1 MSWSPEPQY
10 LQELRRVFAES
21 LSKDNYARGQATGI
35 LEEARRYRPDLNNY
49 LVHIFVSPTAD
60 EDINLRASAGL
71 MLKNNILT
79 QYDRIEGS
87 TEMLAYIKENIVAGL
102 TQPVMIIRNIAGSA
116 ISALVARGGFKK
128 WPEVLPKLLAIAEYD
143 NAMVQEGALGA
154 LSKLFEDSGY
164 QLDED
169 PEGQQ
174 ILEFMMP
181 RFLELALSASAK
193 VRAQSIMCLNQFIL
207 RKTPALLVH
216 IDVFLATLFRLAV
229 DPDPNV
235 RRNIC
240 TAFVMLLDARADK
253 LVPHLNGIVDYT
265 LHCMGDD
272 DEQVALEAG
281 EFFFSLAEKQ
291 ELKDQTLTF
300 LPKIIPVL
308 LRYMVYSESDV
319 ERFESMNEDDA
330 DMEDKAEDIKPT
342 YAKTRDAHNAGGTS
356 SDSQSEKRDPNGIQ
370 VDDGDDF
377 DEDDFDDEDD
387 DDFMMDM
394 SPDWNLRK
402 CSAAALDIFA
412 SSYHESILQYS
423 IPTLQQNIVSPEW
436 PVRESAI
443 LAFGAVAEGC
453 VDGLSPFLP
462 EVIPSFVQALNDP
475 MAPIRQISCWTLGRY
490 SSWICFRSA
499 DVGYEKE
506 FIPVLQGLLKC
517 CLDNNKKVQE
527 AGCSGFANFTE
538 QAGGLLVPY
547 LVYILRN
554 LTLCF
559 QKYQSK
565 NFTILYDAL
574 QTLVD
579 KVGYAMKSK
588 EYIDLLL
595 PPLIERWQKLSDDD
609 MNLFPLLEC
618 LSSVTAALGEQFAP
632 FAPPVFHR
640 AMTILQKNL
649 MLVQGSMND
658 PTIEVPDKDFI
669 VTTLD
674 LLDGLVQGLGSLAA
688 QLINQTEYPLMQMLI
703 MCMRDPV
710 DEVRQS
716 AFALIGDMAIST
728 FDIVKPY
735 VAAIMTELIPQIDSS
750 DPSCSAVCNN
760 ATWAAGEIALQLG
773 EEIRPFVGPLMEKL
787 VVVVAVRGYVE
798 QTIIENAAIT
808 IGRLGISCPDM
819 IAPRL
824 EAFAGY
830 WCKALRMIRDT
841 EEKETAFKGMCKIVA
856 ANPTG
861 LRDCLAEFVEA
872 IGLYTEPTQE
882 LVQMFATILEG
893 YKNLVPD
900 WQAVV
905 MNRLSPEVRESIRE
919 RYHV

>member
-1 MSWSPEPQY
+1 MSWSPETQY
-10 LQELRRVFAES
+10 LQDLRRVFAES
-21 LSKDNYARGQATGI
+21 LSKDNNARGQATGI
-35 LEEARRYRPDLNNY
+35 LEDARRHRLDLNNY
-49 LVHIFVSPTAD
+49 LVHIFVSPTTD
-60 EDINLRASAGL
+60 EEINLRASAGL

-79 QYDRIEGS
+79 QYDRIES
-87 TEMLAYIKENIVAGL
+87 SVETLAYIKENIIAGL
-102 TQPVMIIRNIAGSA
+102 TQPVTIIRNIAGSA

-128 WPEVLPKLLAIAEYD
+128 WPDVLPKLLAIAEYN
-143 NAMVQEGALGA
+143 NAMVQEGALSA
-154 LSKLFEDSGY
+154 LSKLFEDSGSE
-164 QLDED
+164 LDKD
-169 PEGQQ
+169 PDGHQ

-181 RFLELALSASAK
+181 RFLELAMSPSAK

-207 RKTPALLVH
+207 RKTPALFIH

-291 ELKDQTLTF
+291 ELKDQTLNF

-308 LRYMVYSESDV
+308 LRYMVYSEEDI

-330 DMEDKAEDIKPT
+330 DMEDKAEDMKPT
-342 YAKTRDAHNAGGTS
+342 YAKTRGAHHAGDQGQKKDA
-356 SDSQSEKRDPNGIQ
+356 NGVQ
-370 VDDGDDF
+370 VDDNAE
-377 DEDDFDDEDD
+377 EDDSYEDDEEEDDDDD

-412 SSYHESILQYS
+412 STYHESILQYS
-423 IPTLQQNIVSPEW
+423 IPSLQQSIVSPEW

-475 MAPIRQISCWTLGRY
+475 MAPVRQIACWTLGRY

-527 AGCSGFANFTE
+527 AGCSGLANFTE
-538 QAGGLLVPY
+538 QAGGLLIPY

-554 LTLCF
+554 LSLCF

-609 MNLFPLLEC
+609 TNLFPLLEC
-618 LSSVTAALGEQFAP
+618 LSSVTAALGEHFAP

-640 AMTILQKNL
+640 AMIILQKNL
-649 MLVQGSMND
+649 ITLQESMND
-658 PTIEVPDKDFI
+658 PTIEIPDKDFI

-674 LLDGLVQGLGSLAA
+674 LLDGLVQGLGPLAT
-688 QLINQTEYPLMQMLI
+688 QLINQTEYPLMQMVI

-710 DEVRQS
+710 NEVRQS
-716 AFALIGDMAIST
+716 AFALVGDMAIST
-728 FDIVKPY
+728 FEIVKPY

-750 DPSCSAVCNN
+750 EPSCSAVCNN

-773 EEIRPFVGPLMEKL
+773 EEVRPFVGPLMEKL
-787 VVVVAVRGYVE
+787 VVVAAVHGYVE
-798 QTIIENAAIT
+798 QTIVENAAIT
-808 IGRLGISCPDM
+808 IGRLGISCADM

-861 LRDCLAEFVEA
+861 LKDCLVEFVEA
-872 IGLYTEPTQE
+872 IGLYTEPTPE
-882 LVQMFATILEG
+882 LAQMFATVLAG
-893 YKNLVPD
+893 YKNLVHD

-905 MNRLSPEVRESIRE
+905 MNRLSPEVRGSISE

>member
-1 MSWSPEPQY
+1 MSWSPEVQY

-35 LEEARRYRPDLNNY
+35 LEDARRYRPDLNNY
-49 LVHIFVSPTAD
+49 LVHIFVSPTTD
-60 EDINLRASAGL
+60 EEINLRASAGL

-87 TEMLAYIKENIVAGL
+87 AEMLAYIKENIIVGL
-102 TQPVMIIRNIAGSA
+102 TQPVTIIRNIAGSA

-128 WPEVLPKLLAIAEYD
+128 WPDVLPKLLAIAEYD
-143 NAMVQEGALGA
+143 NAMVQEGALSA

-164 QLDED
+164 ELDKD
-169 PEGQQ
+169 QEGQQ
-174 ILEFMMP
+174 ILEFMIP
-181 RFLELALSASAK
+181 RFLELAMSPSAK

-308 LRYMVYSESDV
+308 LRYMVYSEGDI
-319 ERFESMNEDDA
+319 ERFESTNEDDA

-342 YAKTRDAHNAGGTS
+342 YAKTRDAHHAG
-356 SDSQSEKRDPNGIQ
+356 DQSEKRDLNGIQ
-370 VDDGDDF
+370 VDDD
-377 DEDDFDDEDD
+377 DDFDDDGFDDEDDD

-412 SSYHESILQYS
+412 SNYRENILQYS
-423 IPTLQQNIVSPEW
+423 IPTLQQNIASPEW

-453 VDGLSPFLP
+453 VDGLSSFLP
-462 EVIPSFVQALNDP
+462 EVIPSFVQALSDP
-475 MAPIRQISCWTLGRY
+475 MAPVRQIACWSLGRY
-490 SSWICFRSA
+490 STWICFRSA

-538 QAGGLLVPY
+538 QAGGLLIPY

-609 MNLFPLLEC
+609 TNLFPLLEC

-649 MLVQGSMND
+649 ISLQESMND
-658 PTIEVPDKDFI
+658 PTIEIPDKDFI

-710 DEVRQS
+710 NEVRQS
-716 AFALIGDMAIST
+716 AFALVGDMAIGT
-728 FDIVKPY
+728 FDVVKPY

-787 VVVVAVRGYVE
+787 AVVVAVHGYVE
-798 QTIIENAAIT
+798 QTIVENAAIT

-824 EAFAGY
+824 EAFAGF

-841 EEKETAFKGMCKIVA
+841 EEKETAFRGMCKIVA

-861 LRDCLAEFVEA
+861 LKDCLVEFVEA

-882 LVQMFATILEG
+882 LAQMFATILAG
-893 YKNLVPD
+893 YKNLVSD
-900 WQAVV
+900 WQAVI
-905 MNRLSPEVRESIRE
+905 MNRLPPEVRGSISE

>member
-1 MSWSPEPQY
+1 MSWSPEVQY

-49 LVHIFVSPTAD
+49 LVQIFVSPTTD
-60 EDINLRASAGL
+60 EEINLRASAGL

-87 TEMLAYIKENIVAGL
+87 AEMLAYIKENIIVGL
-102 TQPVMIIRNIAGSA
+102 TQPVTIIRNIAGSA

-128 WPEVLPKLLAIAEYD
+128 WPDVLPKLLAIAEYD
-143 NAMVQEGALGA
+143 NAMVQEGALSA

-164 QLDED
+164 ELDKD
-169 PEGQQ
+169 HEGQQ

-181 RFLELALSASAK
+181 RLLELAMSPSAK

-207 RKTPALLVH
+207 RKTPALFVH

-308 LRYMVYSESDV
+308 LRYMVYSEGDI

-330 DMEDKAEDIKPT
+330 DMEDRAEDIKPA
-342 YAKTRDAHNAGGTS
+342 YAKTRDAHHAG
-356 SDSQSEKRDPNGIQ
+356 DQIEKRDLNGIQ
-370 VDDGDDF
+370 VDDD
-377 DEDDFDDEDD
+377 DDFDDDGFDDEDDD

-412 SSYHESILQYS
+412 SSYHENILQYS
-423 IPTLQQNIVSPEW
+423 IPTLQQNIASPEW

-453 VDGLSPFLP
+453 VDGLSSFLP
-462 EVIPSFVQALNDP
+462 EVIPSFVQALSDP
-475 MAPIRQISCWTLGRY
+475 MAPVRQIACWSLGRY
-490 SSWICFRSA
+490 STWICFRSA

-506 FIPVLQGLLKC
+506 FIPVLQGFLKC

-538 QAGGLLVPY
+538 QAGGLLIPY
-547 LVYILRN
+547 LAYILRN

-579 KVGYAMKSK
+579 KVGYAMKSN

-609 MNLFPLLEC
+609 TNLFPLLEC

-649 MLVQGSMND
+649 ISLQESMND
-658 PTIEVPDKDFI
+658 PTIEIPDKDFI

-710 DEVRQS
+710 NEVRQS
-716 AFALIGDMAIST
+716 AFALVGDMAIGA
-728 FDIVKPY
+728 FDVVKPY
-735 VAAIMTELIPQIDSS
+735 IAPIMTELIPQIDSS

-760 ATWAAGEIALQLG
+760 ATWAAGEIALKLG

-787 VVVVAVRGYVE
+787 VVVVAVHGYVE
-798 QTIIENAAIT
+798 QTIVENAAIT

-841 EEKETAFKGMCKIVA
+841 DEKETAFKGMCKIVA

-861 LRDCLAEFVEA
+861 LKDCLVEFVEA

-882 LVQMFATILEG
+882 LAQMFATILAG
-893 YKNLVPD
+893 YKNLVSD
-900 WQAVV
+900 WQAVI
-905 MNRLSPEVRESIRE
+905 MNRLPPEVRGSISE